1 MQLQVSSTPTLKCT
15 LKPTNIKCNKVA
27 YINTVMHKPGLAFKC
42 WGCGEILSGS
52 LGSLLLV
59 FLVDNSLLG
68 DEHVLSVS
76 EIAI

>member
-1 MQLQVSSTPTLKCT
+1 MHEPGH
-15 LKPTNIKCNKVA
+15 A
-27 YINTVMHKPGLAFKC
+27 YKC
-42 WGCGEILSGS
+42 WGCGEILDGS

-59 FLVDNSLLG
+59 FLMDNSLLG

>member
-1 MQLQVSSTPTLKCT
+1 
-15 LKPTNIKCNKVA
+15 
-27 YINTVMHKPGLAFKC
+27 MHKWGLAFKC
-42 WGCGEILSGS
+42 WGCGKILDGS

-59 FLVDNSLLG
+59 FLVDSSLLG